1 MTGVQTCALP
11 ICQIYTSSFPGTG
24 IYLAKD
30 EAKPMPE
37 LLWGIEIIKLI
48 REKFKILE
56 DKDDHN
62 MAIRLVDCYGLF
74 DYLIGSMEGK

>member
-1 MTGVQTCALP
+1 MAT
-11 ICQIYTSSFPGTG
+11 
-24 IYLAKD
+24 D
-30 EAKPMPE
+30 EDKPMPE
-37 LLWGIEIIKLI
+37 LLWGVEIIDLV
-48 REKFKILE
+48 REKFNIDP